1 MSFGSINNMAI
12 DLDKIFKS
20 CGFLEI
26 NEALSKDLTKIVDWQ
41 KKLLEIDIEDV
52 EPMYSTIDEEK
63 YISEQDISKEFKDD
77 IFSNAPEK
85 SDDNFFLVPK
95 VVKNN

>member
-41 KKLLEIDIEDV
+41 KKLLEIDVD
-52 EPMYSTIDEEK
+52 
-63 YISEQDISKEFKDD
+63 
-77 IFSNAPEK
+77 
-85 SDDNFFLVPK
+85 
-95 VVKNN
+95 